1 MAALGSEHSIVVTD
15 EGVTLSWGGGSSGR
29 LGHDRQSSL
38 LGFLS
43 NACEYTPRVIN
54 RLEGVKVKTVAAGLL
69 HSAYVD
75 ENGNVF
81 VFGENVVGK
90 FSFGSDNSSGPS
102 MLSDL
107 PMSEEIACGGYHT
120 CVVTGNREL
129 YTWGS
134 IENGCVGIGC
144 TDVAR
149 SPQRVEG
156 PFVRQLV
163 SKVRASYWN
172 LMCTPI
178 IFSAE
183 AERMSSHALLFYFV
197 LCV

>member
-120 CVVTGNREL
+120 CVVTVNHKTNISLSSFLSKITKTFDKYER
-129 YTWGS
+129 
-134 IENGCVGIGC
+134 
-144 TDVAR
+144 
-149 SPQRVEG
+149 
-156 PFVRQLV
+156 PFAVCWWAVR
-163 SKVRASYWN
+163 W
-172 LMCTPI
+172 
-178 IFSAE
+178 E
-183 AERMSSHALLFYFV
+183 
-197 LCV
+197 